1 MFGDVSPPVVLVD
14 VALAVIGMAR
24 ALVMPVRQVPVLV
37 VVGVRVAPVIGLTLP
52 FGVSAAAAREEV
64 LRLLHE
70 ARIHRISAAFHF
82 VELMNLSL
90 LLVHVEAANLP
101 P

>member
-14 VALAVIGMAR
+14 VALAVVGVAR
-24 ALVMPVRQVPVLV
+24 AFVMPVRQVPV

-70 ARIHRISAAFHF
+70 ARVHRISAAFHF
-82 VELMNLSL
+82 VELCCSDR
-90 LLVHVEAANLP
+90 HP
-101 P
+101 FFH

>member
-14 VALAVIGMAR
+14 VALAVVGVAR
-24 ALVMPVRQVPVLV
+24 ALVMPVRQVPV

>member
-14 VALAVIGMAR
+14 VALAVVGVAR
-24 ALVMPVRQVPVLV
+24 ALVMPVRQVPV
-37 VVGVRVAPVIGLTLP
+37 VVGVRVAPVIGLALP
-52 FGVSAAAAREEV
+52 FAVSAAAAREEV

-70 ARIHRISAAFHF
+70 ARIHRIPAAFQF

-90 LLVHVEAANLP
+90 LLVHVEPANLP